1 MLVNTVILERVL
13 YAGDYLYKVDDV
25 DLNAMTP
32 LFTSNVNPYGD
43 INLDINKPS
52 FLEVH

>member
-1 MLVNTVILERVL
+1 MLANTVMLEKVM
-13 YAGDYLYKVDDV
+13 YDGDYLYKMDDV

-43 INLDINKPS
+43 INLDIDKPS